1 MMTGGIQEQRK
12 EARVYF
18 SPGENICGVFVFP
31 DFEHFSFSALLLDL
45 SLGGVQF
52 SLKREEWNAIKL
64 GSQLVLARFSE
75 GEKVLCDRAIPLTVR
90 WVLDHPMVS
99 NVSVGC
105 EFDGLPEDDRKML
118 QSFLA
123 GKLAAC
129 QGRDCGRSC

>member
-1 MMTGGIQEQRK
+1 MMAGDFHEKRK

-31 DFEHFSFSALLLDL
+31 DFGHFSFSALVLDL
-45 SLGGVQF
+45 SLGGMHFTV
-52 SLKREEWNAIKL
+52 KREEWNSLEL
-64 GSQLVLARFSE
+64 GHQLVLARLSK
-75 GEKVLCDRAIPLTVR
+75 GEEVLCDKAMPLTVR

-105 EFDGLPEDDRKML
+105 EFDELPADDRKAL

-123 GKLAAC
+123 RKQAAC
-129 QGRDCGRSC
+129 QGGGCDRTC